1 MLKDEATSLL
11 VGCSYFVLLK
21 MVEIGDM
28 KVGKHDIEY
37 ILVWHCLLLTLDFL
51 LNMLLVFL
59 VLVFHKWVDLDT
71 CILLLYMLDE
81 LFNYMTL
88 ISHKL
93 YRLLFLFYGSF

>member
-37 ILVWHCLLLTLDFL
+37 ILV
-51 LNMLLVFL
+51 
-59 VLVFHKWVDLDT
+59 
-71 CILLLYMLDE
+71 
-81 LFNYMTL
+81 
-88 ISHKL
+88 
-93 YRLLFLFYGSF
+93 